1 MRYRSV
7 FLTSPAEHCKRA
19 RAAAVSDCLKYS
31 QGKTH
36 RFFPDRPAGFT
47 DMSMVRFYCVAAAA
61 GILGCGGTDAPRT
74 PLSEKSSTGVAEAEA
89 IPAITGEAKIALDS
103 GNTLFRAKAY
113 DRALAQYQQS
123 ALLAPTELAPLLGI
137 MMVADVTKDSKL
149 SEQTLP
155 RIRRLDPAVAT
166 SAARVPHSKIIERH
180 PRPRAIR

>member
-1 MRYRSV
+1 MRV
-7 FLTSPAEHCKRA
+7 L
-19 RAAAVSDCLKYS
+19 
-31 QGKTH
+31 
-36 RFFPDRPAGFT
+36 RFCCFT
-47 DMSMVRFYCVAAAA
+47 AAAA
-61 GILGCGGTDAPRT
+61 ILACGGTDAPRT
-74 PLSEKSSTGVAEAEA
+74 PLSEKGSKGVAGDEPA
-89 IPAITGEAKIALDS
+89 PAITGEAKTALDS